1 MKENHG
7 WDFSVSRFL
16 LANTNAGSFSVRCIG
31 KAGVRKVEEEEE
43 YFHFFCWKRRK
54 NDILKFDM
62 NDDDKG
68 NGFHK
73 FFKAM
78 KRH

>member
-1 MKENHG
+1 MLSCI
-7 WDFSVSRFL
+7 WPCFL
-16 LANTNAGSFSVRCIG
+16 INAGSFSVRCIG
-31 KAGVRKVEEEEE
+31 KAGVSTVEEEEE

-54 NDILKFDM
+54 NDIIKFDM

>member
-1 MKENHG
+1 M
-7 WDFSVSRFL
+7 
-16 LANTNAGSFSVRCIG
+16 
-31 KAGVRKVEEEEE
+31 VEEEEE

-54 NDILKFDM
+54 NDILNFDM

-73 FFKAM
+73 FFKATL
-78 KRH
+78 KITLKIYHRATRLKEAIGRECYEDER